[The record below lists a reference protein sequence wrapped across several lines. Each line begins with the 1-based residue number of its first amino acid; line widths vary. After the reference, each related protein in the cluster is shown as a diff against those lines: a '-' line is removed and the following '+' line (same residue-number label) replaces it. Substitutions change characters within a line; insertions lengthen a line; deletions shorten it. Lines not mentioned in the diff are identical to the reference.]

1 MPQGI
6 FIVSNVRNTMDHINS
21 KFLLQKASLLDKQ
34 GRFSE
39 SDLIFVKIA
48 DYYQLDNVTNPGVS
62 MSEYDDMEDEF
73 QDAEIIRRTKKP
85 NLVPKQYYD
94 LGGEADGQN
103 IEGQLNGPDSVPGPA
118 YIDPGNVA
126 SSPSMAGNLD
136 LFTFENTYEQ
146 NVQDGNGWKN
156 RIPNR

>member
-1 MPQGI
+1 MSQGI

-21 KFLLQKASLLDKQ
+21 KFLLQKAFLLDKQ

-39 SDLIFVKIA
+39 SDLIFKKIA
-48 DYYQLDNVTNPGVS
+48 NYYQLDNVTNPGVS
-62 MSEYDDMEDEF
+62 MSEYDEMEDEF
-73 QDAEIIRRTKKP
+73 QNANVLRTKKP
-85 NLVPKQYYD
+85 NLVPKQYFD
-94 LGGEADGQN
+94 LGGEKDGQN
-103 IEGQLNGPDSVPGPA
+103 MEGKLNGPDSVPGPA

-136 LFTFENTYEQ
+136 LFSYENTYEQ

-156 RIPNR
+156 RIPTR